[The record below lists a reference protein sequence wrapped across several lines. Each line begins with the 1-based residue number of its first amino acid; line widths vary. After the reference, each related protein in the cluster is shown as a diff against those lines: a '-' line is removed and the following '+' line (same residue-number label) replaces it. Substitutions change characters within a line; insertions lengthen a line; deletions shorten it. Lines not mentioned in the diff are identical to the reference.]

1 MTIKGRIEKLERKAP
16 EREAHQIRF
25 GNLAD
30 QLRRARL
37 RAGLPEPS
45 KALMVRKPDWRELSI
60 ADRLDVARMRN
71 RERLFPK
78 REMDGPEK

>member
-16 EREAHQIRF
+16 EQEAHEIRL

-37 RAGLPEPS
+37 RAGLPESS
-45 KALMVRKPDWRELSI
+45 KALMARKPDWRELSI
-60 ADRLDVARMRN
+60 ADRLDAARMRN
-71 RERLFPK
+71 RERLLSK
-78 REMDGPEK
+78 RDIDGPEK